1 MIGNE
6 QYMSASP
13 ELLEAA
19 PNNFKWAST
28 DLASIALSNAGATG
42 NAAAKRVRSRRG
54 QRGFTLVELLLV
66 LVILALIAG
75 LVLPGIIG
83 KAESA
88 KARAAAS
95 QISRIAMSVESYYLD
110 TGNTPSSLDE
120 LVNQPSGVSGWNGP
134 YIKPSLLKDPWGR
147 AYIFTSP
154 GEHGDFDI
162 ESLGADGQ
170 RGGDG
175 KNADIN
181 SWE

>member
-1 MIGNE
+1 MNYNK
-6 QYMSASP
+6 QHYRHNYS
-13 ELLEAA
+13 
-19 PNNFKWAST
+19 
-28 DLASIALSNAGATG
+28 
-42 NAAAKRVRSRRG
+42 

-88 KARAAAS
+88 KAKAAAS
-95 QISRIAMSVESYYLD
+95 QISRISMSVESYYLD
-110 TGNTPSSLDE
+110 TGNVPSSLEE
-120 LVNQPSGVSGWNGP
+120 LVNQPSGTDGWNGP
-134 YIKPSLLKDPWGR
+134 YIKNSLLKDPWGKPYR
-147 AYIFTSP
+147 YSSP

-175 KNADIN
+175 KNADIT

>member
-1 MIGNE
+1 M
-6 QYMSASP
+6 
-13 ELLEAA
+13 
-19 PNNFKWAST
+19 NFKKSYRKY
-28 DLASIALSNAGATG
+28 N
-42 NAAAKRVRSRRG
+42 NG

-88 KARAAAS
+88 KAKAASS
-95 QISRIAMSVESYYLD
+95 QISRISMSVESFYLD

-120 LVNQPSGVSGWNGP
+120 LVNEPAGVTGWNGP
-134 YIKPSLLKDPWGR
+134 YIKNTLLKDPWGQDYKFR
-147 AYIFTSP
+147 VP

-162 ESLGADGQ
+162 WSFGADRQ
-170 RGGDG
+170 QGGE
-175 KNADIN
+175 KNNADIS